1 MGRAQRVKGAVGE
14 RELAALLSDWLGVAV
29 KRNLGQERDSGADLS
44 TGRVRWEVKRHERLS
59 VMEWCKQAQKSA
71 KDHEIPIVAFRQD
84 GEEWR
89 VVMRLRD
96 VLPLLR
102 EECE

>member
-1 MGRAQRVKGAVGE
+1 M
-14 RELAALLSDWLGVAV
+14 
-29 KRNLGQERDSGADLS
+29 
-44 TGRVRWEVKRHERLS
+44 RWEVKRHERLQ
-59 VMEWCKQAQKSA
+59 VMAWCKQVEGHPGR
-71 KDHEIPIVAFRQD
+71 DIPVVAFRQD

-102 EECE
+102 EECECPSVAGPWIQVAGRVGAY